1 MRTLLV
7 MSDGVR
13 AKTSTGDWCKPTT
26 ELPNGDLAQLLHQTR
41 QDSTAMIVDRPP
53 EVDPAPSPRF
63 RTAEL
68 NEDPTRS
75 SKHPRVALQRLT
87 DGLVALTI
95 PRPFVY
101 PTAPSSYT
109 WVWPALIAVMAAGV
123 IAVAIVRP
131 F

>member
-1 MRTLLV
+1 MT
-7 MSDGVR
+7 DGVR
-13 AKTSTGDWCKPTT
+13 AKTSTGDWCKPTA

-53 EVDPAPSPRF
+53 VADPAPRARF

-68 NEDPTRS
+68 NEDPTRP

-87 DGLVALTI
+87 GGLARLTT
-95 PRPFVY
+95 PRAFVY
-101 PTAPSSYT
+101 PTAPSSHT
-109 WVWPALIAVMAAGV
+109 WVWPALIAVVAAAAA
-123 IAVAIVRP
+123 AVAIVRP